1 MAALA
6 TEVPARY
13 AGVCENDVRLAHQ
26 CVLIVLEA
34 QIRLSNGLR
43 KEQFI
48 LKFPGT
54 LEEEHKD
61 LLLLASTHQAV
72 AGIMFALSAS
82 TIVQLSQ

>member
-1 MAALA
+1 MTPTIHHFPCLQTWAYGIFGLVATLA

-34 QIRLSNGLR
+34 QIRLPNGLR

-48 LKFPGT
+48 LKFP
-54 LEEEHKD
+54 E
-61 LLLLASTHQAV
+61 
-72 AGIMFALSAS
+72 IP
-82 TIVQLSQ
+82 